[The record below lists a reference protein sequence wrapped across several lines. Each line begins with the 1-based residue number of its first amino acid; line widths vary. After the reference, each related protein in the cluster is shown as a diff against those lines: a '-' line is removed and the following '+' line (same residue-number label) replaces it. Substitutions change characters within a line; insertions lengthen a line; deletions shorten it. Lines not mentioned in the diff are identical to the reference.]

1 MYTQQVHISTSDAVI
16 HYRARGCQS
25 PNLQAMH
32 CLEGNFVF
40 DLHNIIQEHNSDVK
54 WDFPAL
60 NILS

>member
-54 WDFPAL
+54 
-60 NILS
+60 